1 MSDPAVTARL
11 VRWVVKPLVFL
22 ACLLPALRLAA
33 GAFGLAGV
41 SLGADPVAALLH
53 GCGRWTL
60 NFLMITLCVTP
71 LRDLTHSVFWL
82 RFRRMF
88 GLFAFFYVV
97 LHFCVYLFIDQ
108 NGKWNVLWQDIAK
121 RPYITIGVLAMLML
135 VPLAATSTARAMR
148 RLGRRW
154 TRLHRLIY
162 PIAILG
168 VWHFWWQ
175 VKKDIRQPELYAAGL
190 ALLLGYRIW
199 KQRHALRRALAARLS
214 PRASDAGAGAGAT
227 VAGPPAQ
234 RDTLRKA

>member
-1 MSDPAVTARL
+1 MESAAWVKTT
-11 VRWVVKPLVFL
+11 RWVIKPLVFV

-33 GAFGLAGV
+33 GAFGVAGV

-88 GLFAFFYVV
+88 GLYAFFYVV
-97 LHFCVYLFIDQ
+97 LHFSVYLFIDQ

-148 RLGRRW
+148 RLGQRW

-162 PIAILG
+162 AIAILG

-175 VKKDIRQPELYAAGL
+175 VKSDIRQPLLYAAGL
-190 ALLLGYRIW
+190 TLLLGYRVW
-199 KQRHALRRALAARLS
+199 KRRHAIRRALGARGL
-214 PRASDAGAGAGAT
+214 AGAAGVGGAT
-227 VAGPPAQ
+227 DARGQ
-234 RDTLRKA
+234 RETLRKA